1 MTGSRPGFGR
11 FSRSMLLDL
20 SRLHGSREHFER
32 TFQPAAFDP
41 QDEEYRVVTAV
52 ELSMDVVK
60 AGGSAFRVTGRARTR
75 LQLQCSRCLDDI
87 ELPVEVGFEL
97 RYVPQTE
104 NKADEPDREIAED
117 DLTTAFYREGAL
129 DVIEMLREQFVL
141 ALPMKP
147 LCAQACRGLC
157 AACGENLNR
166 TECACTPVWEDPRL
180 APLKGLLNREKEN

>member
-1 MTGSRPGFGR
+1 
-11 FSRSMLLDL
+11 MLLDL

>member
-1 MTGSRPGFGR
+1 
-11 FSRSMLLDL
+11 MLLDL

-41 QDEEYRVVTAV
+41 PDEEYRVASPVHLA
-52 ELSMDVVK
+52 MDVEK
-60 AGGSAFRVTGRARTR
+60 AGGEAFRVTGRATTR
-75 LQLQCSRCLDDI
+75 LAAQCSRSL
-87 ELPVEVGFEL
+87 EEVEVPIDASFEL
-97 RYVPQTE
+97 RYVPQAE
-104 NKADEPDREIAED
+104 NRADEPEREVGED

-129 DVIEMLREQFVL
+129 DVMELLREQFVL

-157 AACGENLNR
+157 PACGENLNR
-166 TECACTPVWEDPRL
+166 TDCACTPIWEDPRL